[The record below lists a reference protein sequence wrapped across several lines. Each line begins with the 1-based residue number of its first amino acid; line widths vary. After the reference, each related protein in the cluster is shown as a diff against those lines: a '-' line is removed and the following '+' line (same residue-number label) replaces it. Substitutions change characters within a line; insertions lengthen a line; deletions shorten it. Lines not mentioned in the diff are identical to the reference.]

1 MRPWIALAALFVLV
15 VVALFGRRAG
25 VIPLAP
31 PPPAR
36 ERLRGPER
44 TEGQPLDPPARNVF
58 EYAAKP
64 VERVAPAYV
73 PPTPGPEVE
82 GVPSPETPVRLIGLV
97 RRAGALRAA
106 LFVHGETV
114 VVGVGEAAGDYR
126 VIAVDEDGVR
136 LRAPDGST
144 LTLVTSGP

>member
-1 MRPWIALAALFVLV
+1 VRPWLAFAALFVLV
-15 VVALFGRRAG
+15 VVALFGRGAS
-25 VIPLAP
+25 VPVAP

-36 ERLRGPER
+36 ERPRAPAR
-44 TEGQPLDPPARNVF
+44 TADRPLDPPSRNVF
-58 EYAAKP
+58 EYAAPKP
-64 VERVAPAYV
+64 VERPSPAYV
-73 PPTPGPEVE
+73 PPPPTPALESAPPPE
-82 GVPSPETPVRLIGLV
+82 PPVRLVGLV

-106 LFVHGETV
+106 LSVHGETV
-114 VVGVGEAAGDYR
+114 VVGVGDAAGDYR